1 MKHRVLPVLLV
12 LAGCQT
18 TPPLP
23 VSQPPVAPKIP
34 HVTKIHGERR
44 VDDYFWL
51 RRRDDPRVLAY
62 LKAEDAY
69 TDWFMRPTQPL
80 QEALYRE
87 MLGHIQETDTS
98 VAHRDGD
105 WLYYYR
111 TEAAKQ
117 YPVYCRRRP
126 VPGAPEEIT
135 LDLNQLAEG
144 HAFLDLGAYEISDDG
159 NWLAYTLDTTGFQE
173 FALYVKDLRTGQ
185 LLPEKIPHVT
195 GCAWAADNRTLWYTT
210 EDAAKRSYRL
220 WRHELGATKDT
231 LVYEEKD
238 ALFDLAIGRSRSKA
252 YIFAASASKTT
263 TEYRY
268 LRADRPGGEWKLIA
282 PRRADQQYDVDHAG
296 DLFYIRTNDQGRNF
310 RLVTA
315 PVSDPDRQNWRELV
329 PSRDDVVL
337 EDVTLFAGHYVLHE
351 RTNGLPQLRVV
362 DLATGESRR
371 IEIPEPSYSL
381 AGEDNAVFH
390 TNVFRY
396 GYESLRTP
404 YSIVDFNM
412 TTGEATLLKRQPV
425 KNYDPD
431 RYRTERLFA
440 TAGDG
445 TRIPISLVYR
455 ADAPRAGLLLEG
467 YGAYGIPE
475 DPWFSSA
482 RLCLLDRGVAFA
494 IGHVRGGGEFG
505 RAWYDGGRL
514 LNKRNTFADF
524 IACAEFLIRQGY
536 TTPERLAVTG
546 GSAGGLLIGAVLN
559 LRPDLCRAALLEVPF
574 VDVIN
579 TMLDESLPLTVGEF
593 EEWGNPKD
601 RQFYEYMKSYSPY
614 DNIRATNY
622 PAMLVKSSLNDSR
635 VMYWEPAKYVAKLRA
650 MKTDRNPLLFK
661 IDLAPAGHSGKS
673 GRYDALRELAFDYA
687 WLLTELGIEPLS
699 PASSR

>member
-1 MKHRVLPVLLV
+1 MKRCTLLVLLI

-18 TPPLP
+18 MPPPP
-23 VSQPPVAPKIP
+23 VSRPPVAPKIP
-34 HVTKIHGERR
+34 HVTKIHGERL

-51 RRRDDPRVLAY
+51 RRKDDPRVLAY

-69 TDWFMRPTQPL
+69 TDWFMHPTQPL

-105 WLYYYR
+105 WLYYHR
-111 TEAAKQ
+111 TETAKQ
-117 YPVYCRRRP
+117 YPIYCRRLP
-126 VPGAPEEIT
+126 LPGAPEQIT

-144 HAFLDLGAYEISDDG
+144 LSFLDLGAYEVSDDG
-159 NWLAYTLDTTGFQE
+159 NLLAYTLDTTGFQE
-173 FALYVKDLRTGQ
+173 FTLYVKDLRAGS
-185 LLPEKIPHVT
+185 LHSEKIPHVA
-195 GCAWAADNRTLWYTT
+195 GCVWAADNRTLFYLT
-210 EDAAKRSYRL
+210 EDDAKRSYRL
-220 WRHELGATKDT
+220 WRHELGATNDT
-231 LVYEEKD
+231 LVYEEHD
-238 ALFDLAIGRSRSKA
+238 ALFDLGLGRSRSKA

-268 LRADRPGGEWKLIA
+268 LRADQPTGAWKIIA
-282 PRRADQQYDVDHAG
+282 PRQSDHQYDVDHAG
-296 DLFYIRTNDQGRNF
+296 ERFYIRTNDKGRNF

-315 PVSDPDRQNWRELV
+315 PVSDPSRPNWRELV
-329 PSRDDVVL
+329 PCRDDVVL
-337 EDVTLFAGHYVLHE
+337 EDVSLFAQHYVLHE

-362 DLATGESRR
+362 DLATGQSRR
-371 IEIPEPSYSL
+371 IEIPEPSYAL
-381 AGEDNAVFH
+381 AGEDNAVFQ

-396 GYESLRTP
+396 GFESLRTP
-404 YSIVDFNM
+404 YSILDYNM
-412 TTGEATLLKRQPV
+412 ATGESTLLKRQPV

-431 RYRTERLFA
+431 QYRTERLFA

-455 ADAPRAGLLLEG
+455 KDAPRAGLLLDG

-475 DPWFSSA
+475 DVWFSSP

-494 IGHVRGGGEFG
+494 IAHVRGGGEFG

-514 LNKRNTFADF
+514 MHKRNTFTDF
-524 IACAEFLIRQGY
+524 IACAEFLIREGY
-536 TTPERLAVTG
+536 TARERLAITG
-546 GSAGGLLIGAVLN
+546 GSAGGLLMGAVLN
-559 LRPDLCRAALLEVPF
+559 LRPELCRAALIEVPF
-574 VDVIN
+574 VDVIH

-593 EEWGNPKD
+593 EEWGNPKIKAD
-601 RQFYEYMKSYSPY
+601 YDYMKSYSPY
-614 DNIRATNY
+614 DNIAATNY
-622 PAMLVKSSLNDSR
+622 PAMLVRSSLNDSR

-650 MKTDRNPLLFK
+650 MKTGPDPLLFK

-673 GRYDALRELAFDYA
+673 GRYDALRDMAFDYA
-687 WLLTELGIEPLS
+687 WLLTQLGVEPLN